1 MATVVLIS
9 CVKRK
14 LDHAA
19 PAKDLYTSPLFRL
32 SWKYAQTR
40 NPDKIFILSA
50 KYHLLNSEK
59 VVEPYDQTLNRM
71 NSQDRREWSA
81 KVLKEL
87 RANTDTKND
96 RFVLLAGR
104 SYLRY
109 IEDEI
114 VHKEE
119 PLKGLSF
126 GRRISR
132 LKELTKVR
140 E

>member
-9 CVKRK
+9 CVKK
-14 LDHAA
+14 KQNHAA
-19 PAKDLYTSPLFRL
+19 QAKDLYISPLFRL
-32 SWKYAQTR
+32 SWEYAQTR

-50 KYHLLNSEK
+50 KYHLLNPEK
-59 VVEPYDQTLNRM
+59 VVGPYDQTLKSM
-71 NSQDRREWSA
+71 DSQGRKEWSTE
-81 KVLKEL
+81 VLKEL
-87 RANTDTKND
+87 GNNTDTKND
-96 RFVLLAGR
+96 KFVLLAGR
-104 SYLRY
+104 TYLKY

-132 LKELTKVR
+132 LKELTKAR

>member
-9 CVKRK
+9 CVKKK

-32 SWKYAQTR
+32 SWEYAKTR
-40 NPDKIFILSA
+40 NPNKIFILSA
-50 KYHLLNSEK
+50 KYNLLNPEK
-59 VVEPYDQTLNRM
+59 VVEPYDQTLKSM
-71 NSQDRREWSA
+71 GSQGRKEWSA
-81 KVLKEL
+81 EVLKEL
-87 RANTDTKND
+87 RNNTDTKND
-96 RFVLLAGR
+96 KFVLLAGR
-104 SYLRY
+104 PYLKY

-119 PLKGLSF
+119 PLKGLSI

-132 LKELTKVR
+132 LKELTKAR

>member
-1 MATVVLIS
+1 MLIS
-9 CVKRK
+9 CGKRK
-14 LDHAA
+14 LNHAA
-19 PAKDLYTSPLFRL
+19 PAKDLYIGPLFML
-32 SWKYAQTR
+32 SWKYAQTC

-50 KYHLLNSEK
+50 KHHLLSPER
-59 VVEPYDQTLNRM
+59 VIEPYDMTLKHM
-71 NSQDRREWSA
+71 NIEKRKEWSIG
-81 KVLKEL
+81 VLKEP
-87 RANTDTKND
+87 RSKTDTKND
-96 RFVLLAGR
+96 KFVLLAGR
-104 SYLRY
+104 TYLKY

>member
-9 CVKRK
+9 CVKKK
-14 LDHAA
+14 LNHVA

-32 SWKYAQTR
+32 SWKYAQTC

-50 KYHLLNSEK
+50 KYHLLNPENA
-59 VVEPYDQTLNRM
+59 VEPYDQTLRHM
-71 NSQDRREWSA
+71 NSQERKEWSA
-81 KVLKEL
+81 EVLKEL
-87 RANTDTKND
+87 KSNTDTKND
-96 RFVLLAGR
+96 KFVLLAGR
-104 SYLRY
+104 TYLKY

-132 LKELTKVR
+132 LKELTKAR

>member
-9 CVKRK
+9 CVKKK

-19 PAKDLYTSPLFRL
+19 PAKDLYSSPLFRL
-32 SWKYAQTR
+32 SWEYAQTR

-50 KYHLLNSEK
+50 KYHLLDPEK
-59 VVEPYDQTLNRM
+59 VVEPSDQTLKRM
-71 NSQDRREWSA
+71 NRQERKGWSA
-81 KVLKEL
+81 EVLKEL
-87 RANTDTKND
+87 RDNTDTKND
-96 RFVLLAGR
+96 KFVLLAGR
-104 SYLRY
+104 SYLGY

-119 PLKGLSF
+119 PLKGLSI
-126 GRRISR
+126 GKRISK
-132 LKELTKVR
+132 LNELTKAR

>member
-87 RANTDTKND
+87 RVNTDTKND

>member
-32 SWKYAQTR
+32 SWKYAKTR

-81 KVLKEL
+81 RVLKEL
-87 RANTDTKND
+87 RVNTDTKND